1 MTEGQPTTQPVEQP
15 VAQPVEDVKPAPT
28 SQSSEPLIEITDLK
42 VQFPMDEGTVHA
54 VDGVSFSIPAG
65 KTLGVVGES
74 GCGKSVTAR
83 AIMRIVRPPGKIVE
97 GKIVYHQPITSK
109 NGSKPGAANGGGTL
123 AQTYQPNAERKS
135 IDLTALDGR
144 GDMIR
149 SIRGNDIAMI
159 FQEPMTSLSPVH
171 TIGNQLTEA
180 ILLHRKVSKQEA
192 KKIAIE
198 MLDLV
203 GVPRA
208 DERVDDYPHQF
219 SGGMRQRAMIAMALS
234 CQPQL
239 LIADEPTTALD
250 VTTEAQILE
259 LIREI
264 QSRTGMA
271 VMLIT
276 HNLGVVAEMAEEV
289 VVMYLGKVVERT
301 DVVSV
306 FYNPQHPYTQALLQS
321 IPRIG
326 KSVEELEVITGTVP
340 DPTNIPKGCPY
351 HTRCR
356 EFLPGLC
363 DVEVPVLKEIAPG
376 HAVSCLRREQG
387 GQRQESVH
395 GGYGTHQ

>member
-1 MTEGQPTTQPVEQP
+1 MTE
-15 VAQPVEDVKPAPT
+15 AQPVEAAEPAPT
-28 SQSSEPLIEITDLK
+28 SQSSDPLIEITDLK
-42 VQFPMDEGTVHA
+42 VQFPTDQGVVRA

-83 AIMRIVRPPGKIVE
+83 AIMRIVRTPGKIVE
-97 GKIVYHQPITSK
+97 GKILYHQPVESK
-109 NGSKPGAANGGGTL
+109 NDNKQGASANGHGNGP
-123 AQTYQPNAERKS
+123 QTSQTNGARTT

-144 GDMIR
+144 GDQIR

-171 TIGNQLTEA
+171 TIGNQLIEA
-180 ILLHRKVSKQEA
+180 IQLHRDMSKQEA
-192 KKIAIE
+192 RKIAIE

-208 DERVDDYPHQF
+208 DQRIDDYPNQF

-250 VTTEAQILE
+250 VTTEAQILD
-259 LIREI
+259 LIRSI
-264 QSRTGMA
+264 QERTGMA

-301 DVVSV
+301 DVVSL

-326 KSVEELEVITGTVP
+326 RTVDDLEVIAGNVP
-340 DPTNIPKGCPY
+340 DPMNIPKGCPY
-351 HTRCR
+351 HTRCK

-363 DVEVPVLKEIAPG
+363 DVEVPILKEVAPG
-376 HAVSCLRREQG
+376 HSVSCLRREQG
-387 GQRQESVH
+387 RTSEEAGH
-395 GGYGTHQ
+395 GGNGIHR

>member
-1 MTEGQPTTQPVEQP
+1 ME
-15 VAQPVEDVKPAPT
+15 VK
-28 SQSSEPLIEITDLK
+28 DLK
-42 VQFPMDEGTVHA
+42 VQFKLDEGTVRA
-54 VDGVSFSIPAG
+54 VDGVSFTIPAG

-83 AIMRIVRPPGKIVE
+83 AIMRIVRSPGRIVE
-97 GKIVYHQPITSK
+97 GQVLYHPQ
-109 NGSKPGAANGGGTL
+109 AANQDQAL
-123 AQTYQPNAERKS
+123 ESLNVQSAASAKKRHAQRTET
-135 IDLTALDGR
+135 IDLTALDQR
-144 GDMIR
+144 GSEIR

-171 TIGNQLTEA
+171 TIGSQLMEA
-180 ILLHRKVSKQEA
+180 VLLHRDVTKQEA
-192 KKIAIE
+192 KALAIE

-208 DERVDDYPHQF
+208 AQRVDDYPHQF

-234 CQPQL
+234 CQPSL

-264 QSRTGMA
+264 QQRTGMA

-276 HNLGVVAEMAEEV
+276 HNLGVVAEMAQEV

-301 DVVSV
+301 DVVSL
-306 FYNPQHPYTQALLQS
+306 FYNPQHPYTQALLES
-321 IPRIG
+321 IPIIG
-326 KSVEELEVITGTVP
+326 KRVEDLEVMAGNVP
-340 DPTNIPKGCPY
+340 DPMNIPSGCPY

-356 EFLPGLC
+356 EFLPGVC
-363 DVEVPVLKEIAPG
+363 DVEVPDLREIAPG
-376 HAVSCLRREQG
+376 HAVRCVRR
-387 GQRQESVH
+387 
-395 GGYGTHQ
+395 

>member
-1 MTEGQPTTQPVEQP
+1 MTDT
-15 VAQPVEDVKPAPT
+15 VKMRDESMQAT
-28 SQSSEPLIEITDLK
+28 EQSSSLVEVKDLK
-42 VQFPMDEGTVHA
+42 VQFKLDEGTVRA

-83 AIMRIVRPPGKIVE
+83 AIMRIVRPPGRIVE
-97 GKIVYHQPITSK
+97 GQVLYHPQ
-109 NGSKPGAANGGGTL
+109 AATHG
-123 AQTYQPNAERKS
+123 QPNGDDQPSTSGNKRQAARHET
-135 IDLTALDGR
+135 IDLTALDSR
-144 GDMIR
+144 GDEIR

-171 TIGNQLTEA
+171 TIGSQLMEA
-180 ILLHRKVSKQEA
+180 ILLHRDVTKPEA
-192 KKIAIE
+192 KDLAIE

-208 DERVDDYPHQF
+208 SQRIDDYSNQF

-234 CQPQL
+234 CEPSL

-276 HNLGVVAEMAEEV
+276 HNLGVVAEMAQEV

-301 DVVSV
+301 DVVSL
-306 FYNPQHPYTQALLQS
+306 FYNPQHPYTQALLES

-326 KSVEELEVITGTVP
+326 KRVEDLEVIAGNVP
-340 DPTNIPKGCPY
+340 DPMNIPSGCPY

-356 EFLPGLC
+356 EFLPGTC
-363 DVEVPVLKEIAPG
+363 DVQVPMLKDTEPG
-376 HAVSCLRREQG
+376 HAVSCLRREPLG
-387 GQRQESVH
+387 V
-395 GGYGTHQ
+395 